1 MRRKSYPVCAK
12 CDAVLNPNLWD
23 DSEKYYM
30 VDGKVYC
37 KDCFKDYLEDLIETD
52 LDLVATSLGFSV
64 VEV

>member
-30 VDGKVYC
+30 VDGEVYC
-37 KDCFKDYLEDLIETD
+37 KNCFKDYLKDLIETD
-52 LDLVATSLGFSV
+52 LDLVAEAIGVSV